1 METILFFIIVG
12 IISTIFGKTKRTQGQ
27 SPRKPFKVSGMEDV
41 RTLVKELTNEVS
53 HQAAPVKSAQKVE
66 VLQENNRKLEQEYD
80 QVRKES
86 ESSRRALATARLQR
100 EKMKEQT
107 VAATMDEDEPNI
119 STEPN
124 AQSLVNGVIWA
135 EILGEPR
142 SKKPYFPKRG

>member
-12 IISTIFGKTKRTQGQ
+12 IISTIFGKSKRTQGQ
-27 SPRKPFKVSGMEDV
+27 SPKKPIKVSGMEDI
-41 RTLVKELTNEVS
+41 RTLFKELKNEVS
-53 HQAAPVKSAQKVE
+53 LPAAPIKSEQKVE
-66 VLQENNRKLEQEYD
+66 VLQKSNRTLEQEYN

-86 ESSRRALATARLQR
+86 ESSRKALAASRLQR

-107 VAATMDEDEPNI
+107 IEVSKDECEPSI
-119 STEPN
+119 SMEPN
-124 AQSLVNGVIWA
+124 AQTLVNGIIWA